1 MQGLDSFWIVFL
13 YFKRFDMKQTTLNL
27 PLYWQGSN
35 SNDNLFWNIA
45 LNTKMG
51 HSFSCLAY
59 VGIFVDL
66 PHTMFLQ

>member
-1 MQGLDSFWIVFL
+1 
-13 YFKRFDMKQTTLNL
+13 MKQTTLNL

-45 LNTKMG
+45 LNIKMG
-51 HSFSCLAY
+51 QSFSCLVY

-66 PHTMFLQ
+66 PHTMFFLY